1 MTEFQKKCRH
11 SRIYVDLSCGC
22 YLDTKSVGKLA
33 LRVNYSCGCYLD
45 TKSVGKLALRV
56 NY

>member
-33 LRVNYSCGCYLD
+33 L
-45 TKSVGKLALRV
+45 
-56 NY
+56 